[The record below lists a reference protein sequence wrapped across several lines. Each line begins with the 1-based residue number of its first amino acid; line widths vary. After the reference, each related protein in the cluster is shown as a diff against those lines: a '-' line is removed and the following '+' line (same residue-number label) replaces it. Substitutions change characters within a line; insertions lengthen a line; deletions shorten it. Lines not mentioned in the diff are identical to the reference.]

1 MVLHCIALAVV
12 VVLLLAR
19 AFPVSG
25 DTVGVQVTGVW
36 GRDEEKEVVEISL
49 QKFRNDSGGWKGS
62 FTET

>member
-1 MVLHCIALAVV
+1 MHCIALAVV

-25 DTVGVQVTGVW
+25 DTVGVRVPGVW
-36 GRDEEKEVVEISL
+36 GGDEEKEGVETSL

-62 FTET
+62 FTVT